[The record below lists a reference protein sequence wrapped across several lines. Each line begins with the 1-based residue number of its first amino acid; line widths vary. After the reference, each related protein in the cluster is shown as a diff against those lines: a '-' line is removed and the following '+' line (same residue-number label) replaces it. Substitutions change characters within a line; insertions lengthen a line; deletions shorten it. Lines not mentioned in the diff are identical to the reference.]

1 MELITLEQARAHCR
15 ADADDDALL
24 ELYGS
29 ASEGAAQQFLNRRV
43 FPDADSMATAVLDGS
58 GGIDPILVNDS
69 IKAAVLLMLGHL
81 YRTREDVQGSDGATV
96 QVPMGAHSLLW
107 PYRIGLGV

>member
-1 MELITLEQARAHCR
+1 MELITIEQARAHCR
-15 ADADDDALL
+15 TDSDDDTTL

-43 FPDADSMATAVLDGS
+43 FPDADSMAAAVLDGT

-69 IKAAVLLMLGHL
+69 IRAAVLLMLGHL
-81 YRTREDVQGSDGATV
+81 YRTREDVQGSDGATM

>member
-15 ADADDDALL
+15 ADTDDDTLL
-24 ELYGS
+24 DLYGS

-43 FPDADSMATAVLDGS
+43 FPDADSMAAAVLDGTA
-58 GGIDPILVNDS
+58 GTDPMLVNDS
-69 IKAAVLLMLGHL
+69 IRAAVLLLLGHL
-81 YRTREDVQGSDGATV
+81 YRTREEVQGSDGATV
-96 QVPMGAHSLLW
+96 QVPLGAHSLLW

>member
-1 MELITLEQARAHCR
+1 MELITIEQARSHCR
-15 ADADDDALL
+15 VDSDDDALL
-24 ELYGS
+24 ELYGC

-43 FPDADSMATAVLDGS
+43 FPDADTMAAAVLDGTA
-58 GGIDPILVNDS
+58 GIDPIIVNDS
-69 IKAAVLLMLGHL
+69 IRAAVLLMLGHL
-81 YRTREDVQGSDGATV
+81 YRTREDVQGSDGAAV

>member
-1 MELITLEQARAHCR
+1 MELITLELARSHCR
-15 ADADDDALL
+15 IDSEDDALL

-29 ASEGAAQQFLNRRV
+29 ASESAAQQFLNRRV
-43 FPDADSMATAVLDGS
+43 FPDADSMAAAVLDGTA
-58 GGIDPILVNDS
+58 GIDPILVNDS
-69 IKAAVLLMLGHL
+69 IRAAVLLMLGHL
-81 YRTREDVQGSDGATV
+81 YRTREDVQGSGGATV

>member
-1 MELITLEQARAHCR
+1 MELITLGQARSHCR
-15 ADADDDALL
+15 VDSDDDALL

-43 FPDADSMATAVLDGS
+43 FPDADTMAAAVLDGTA
-58 GGIDPILVNDS
+58 GIDPILVNDS
-69 IKAAVLLMLGHL
+69 IRAAVLLMLGHL
-81 YRTREDVQGSDGATV
+81 YRTREDVQGGDGATV

>member
-15 ADADDDALL
+15 VDTDDDGLL
-24 ELYGS
+24 ELYGA

-43 FPDADSMATAVLDGS
+43 FKDHESMAAAVLDGTA
-58 GGIDPILVNDS
+58 GVDPMLANDS
-69 IKAAVLLMLGHL
+69 IRAAILLMLGHL
-81 YRTREDVQGSDGATV
+81 YRTREDVQGSDGATI

>member
-1 MELITLEQARAHCR
+1 VELITIEQARAHCR
-15 ADADDDALL
+15 AESDDDAML

-29 ASEGAAQQFLNRRV
+29 ASEAAAQQFLNRRV
-43 FPDADSMATAVLDGS
+43 FPDADSMAAAVLDGT
-58 GGIDPILVNDS
+58 GGIDPILANDS
-69 IKAAVLLMLGHL
+69 IRAGVLLMLGHL

>member
-1 MELITLEQARAHCR
+1 MELISLEQARAHCR
-15 ADADDDALL
+15 VDTDDDALL
-24 ELYGS
+24 ELYGT

-43 FPDADSMATAVLDGS
+43 FKDTESMAAAVLDGTA
-58 GGIDPILVNDS
+58 GVDPMLANDS
-69 IKAAVLLMLGHL
+69 IRAAILLMLGHL